1 MNTGKTVFSQII
13 DFASLN
19 EFRKCVRRYNG
30 HYKVQI
36 FTCMDQFL
44 CMAFA
49 QLTFRE
55 SLRDIEACLRSLK
68 NKLYHIG
75 IRGKV
80 SRSTLADANNT
91 RDWRIYADFA
101 QILIHQAR
109 DLYSNE
115 KFGVELDN
123 TVYALDSTT
132 IELCLSLFPWA
143 SYCKKQ
149 AGVRMHTQNRDRHL
163 LIVMNHPDFTQLRRL
178 IDDAITFNDLKQA
191 KKLALE
197 GLDMAQEMEIL
208 GEQMFFRAQ
217 LEIIDDH
224 FEEAIKYLDKAIKY
238 NSLDGAAFNDRALCM
253 IELGIIDG
261 VLKYFDKGIEV
272 EPDYETIYHNKGWFL
287 NKLGQHQESLDLF
300 NKALELEPNRA
311 VTYENIGNAY
321 ENLGRID
328 EAIVAYNK
336 ALSLIDPSFEDIKK
350 QINGRIERL
359 S

>member
-1 MNTGKTVFSQII
+1 
-13 DFASLN
+13 
-19 EFRKCVRRYNG
+19 
-30 HYKVQI
+30 
-36 FTCMDQFL
+36 
-44 CMAFA
+44 
-49 QLTFRE
+49 
-55 SLRDIEACLRSLK
+55 
-68 NKLYHIG
+68 
-75 IRGKV
+75 
-80 SRSTLADANNT
+80 
-91 RDWRIYADFA
+91 
-101 QILIHQAR
+101 
-109 DLYSNE
+109 
-115 KFGVELDN
+115 
-123 TVYALDSTT
+123 
-132 IELCLSLFPWA
+132 
-143 SYCKKQ
+143 
-149 AGVRMHTQNRDRHL
+149 
-163 LIVMNHPDFTQLRRL
+163 MNHPDFTQLRRL

-197 GLDMAQEMEIL
+197 GLNMAQEMEIL

-272 EPDYETIYHNKGWFL
+272 EPNYETIYHNKGWFL

-350 QINGRIERL
+350 QINCRIERL
-359 S
+359 R